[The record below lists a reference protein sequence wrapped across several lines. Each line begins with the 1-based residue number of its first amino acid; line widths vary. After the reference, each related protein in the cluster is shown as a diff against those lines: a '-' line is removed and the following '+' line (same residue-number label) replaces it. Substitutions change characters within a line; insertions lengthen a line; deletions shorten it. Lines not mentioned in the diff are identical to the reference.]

1 MSIPTTTA
9 TASIKLATPSD
20 FAPKLAKPSDFGPA
34 APAAAPQGVATRAS
48 ASADLPPRQSLV
60 AQFGLPPQPA
70 AQPAAQGPGGPGR
83 PGPDLSAINEK
94 GGNDAT
100 AKAKTD
106 AEQSMK
112 TMADMNAINM
122 RFQTEMAVMQMQKGM
137 NEAVAKTIKDIGTK
151 VAQLAG

>member
-1 MSIPTTTA
+1 MNMAVNLPVA
-9 TASIKLATPSD
+9 PALVKPSD
-20 FAPKLAKPSDFGPA
+20 LQPPLAKPSDFSPAA
-34 APAAAPQGVATRAS
+34 APAAPQGMATRNS
-48 ASADLPPRQSLV
+48 ASEDMPPRQSLS
-60 AQFGLPPQPA
+60 AQFGLPPLPA
-70 AQPAAQGPGGPGR
+70 PQGPGGPDR
-83 PGPDLSAINEK
+83 PGSDLSAVNQQ

-100 AKAKTD
+100 SKAKVD

-137 NEAVAKTIKDIGTK
+137 NEAVTKTIKDIGTK

>member
-1 MSIPTTTA
+1 MGINNVNVSAKIDALMGQNIDAFAKGSAPKGPAPTPAGGAPDGIPT
-9 TASIKLATPSD
+9 P
-20 FAPKLAKPSDFGPA
+20 
-34 APAAAPQGVATRAS
+34 RAS
-48 ASADLPPRQSLV
+48 ASPEMAPRSNLGSF
-60 AQFGLPPQPA
+60 APSG
-70 AQPAAQGPGGPGR
+70 GPGGAK
-83 PGPDLSAINEK
+83 PDLSAIAGQ
-94 GGNDAT
+94 GGSDAT
-100 AKAKTD
+100 GKAKGD

>member
-1 MSIPTTTA
+1 MNMA
-9 TASIKLATPSD
+9 VKNLATPALVKPSD
-20 FAPKLAKPSDFGPA
+20 LTPPLAKPSDFKAPASPA
-34 APAAAPQGVATRAS
+34 APEGVATRNS
-48 ASADLPPRQSLV
+48 ASANMPPRQSLS
-60 AQFGLPPQPA
+60 AQFGVPSQPA
-70 AQPAAQGPGGPGR
+70 PQGPGGPGR
-83 PGPDLSAINEK
+83 PGPDLSAINQQ

-100 AKAKTD
+100 GKAKGD

>member
-1 MSIPTTTA
+1 MNMAVNLPVA
-9 TASIKLATPSD
+9 PALVKPSD
-20 FAPKLAKPSDFGPA
+20 LQPPLAKPSDFGPA
-34 APAAAPQGVATRAS
+34 AAPAAPQGMATRNS
-48 ASADLPPRQSLV
+48 ASADMPPRQSLI
-60 AQFGLPPQPA
+60 AQFGLPPQPEA
-70 AQPAAQGPGGPGR
+70 PQGPGGPRR
-83 PGPDLSAINEK
+83 PGPDLSAINKE

-100 AKAKTD
+100 AKAKGD

-137 NEAVAKTIKDIGTK
+137 NEAVAKTVKDIGTK

>member
-1 MSIPTTTA
+1 MGINKVNVNAKIDALIGQNIDAFAKTA
-9 TASIKLATPSD
+9 P
-20 FAPKLAKPSDFGPA
+20 PKG
-34 APAAAPQGVATRAS
+34 PAAAPAGGAPEGMPAARAS
-48 ASADLPPRQSLV
+48 ASAEMAPRASLG
-60 AQFGLPPQPA
+60 ASG
-70 AQPAAQGPGGPGR
+70 GPGGPG
-83 PGPDLSAINEK
+83 GAKPDLSAVNQQ
-94 GGNDAT
+94 GGSDAT
-100 AKAKTD
+100 AKAKGD

>member
-1 MSIPTTTA
+1 MNMAVRPPMA
-9 TASIKLATPSD
+9 DIKPVTPSD
-20 FAPKLAKPSDFGPA
+20 FQPKPVKPSDFGPA
-34 APAAAPQGVATRAS
+34 AAPAAPQGVATRAS
-48 ASADLPPRQSLV
+48 ASADMAPR
-60 AQFGLPPQPA
+60 A
-70 AQPAAQGPGGPGR
+70 AIGPSGGPGGGK
-83 PGPDLSAINEK
+83 PDLSAVAGQ
-94 GGNDAT
+94 GGSDAT
-100 AKAKTD
+100 GKAKGD